1 MKHIKHKSAMRK
13 AILLCGASMIIAL
26 YTGCETPP
34 KDLPPI
40 MQNRPVTAEH
50 FVPQGEVRDFH
61 RMMHAQAAS
70 GARADSML
78 YAYHFDKG
86 ELNSLG
92 KEKLALMLDD
102 DDSNNPMT
110 VYLNIAENDE
120 FKSARQ
126 DAVVAFLKDQ
136 GLEEKQVSFKLGPN
150 PDAGFPASIG
160 LDRLG
165 KTETG
170 GATAAAPG
178 DSSPGYGGTD
188 QPMTQGGG
196 GQTSK

>member
-13 AILLCGASMIIAL
+13 AILLCGACMIIAL
-26 YTGCETPP
+26 YTGCENQPTAPMRP
-34 KDLPPI
+34 LN
-40 MQNRPVTAEH
+40 NRPVTSDY
-50 FVPQGEVRDFH
+50 FVPQGEVRDFQ
-61 RMMHAQAAS
+61 RMEHAQAAS
-70 GARADSML
+70 GARADAML

-110 VYLNIAENDE
+110 VYLNIPENDE

-150 PDAGFPASIG
+150 PDAGSPASIG
-160 LDRLG
+160 LARLQ

-170 GATAAAPG
+170 VAGATPEG
-178 DSSPGYGGTD
+178 GSSPGFGGTD
-188 QPMTQGGG
+188 QPMNQNGG
-196 GQTSK
+196 GQTK